1 MKYDSYSNLFFFKYF
16 QGSILVDEYAHIDSC
31 VQGLLE
37 MLKQFLPPTFELL
50 SITAQQLNNNEVL
63 LTLKNHPDTV
73 GMYGQL

>member
-1 MKYDSYSNLFFFKYF
+1 M
-16 QGSILVDEYAHIDSC
+16 DEYAHIDSC